1 MARKPA
7 WRELGWDVG
16 SIETQQAPLR
26 RTRCTHCNKPIRSG
40 EPGVEFRFA
49 GVGWQDRYGW
59 HIKCQKKALKTATR
73 IARDLKKVA

>member
-1 MARKPA
+1 
-7 WRELGWDVG
+7 
-16 SIETQQAPLR
+16 
-26 RTRCTHCNKPIRSG
+26 
-40 EPGVEFRFA
+40 VEFRFA